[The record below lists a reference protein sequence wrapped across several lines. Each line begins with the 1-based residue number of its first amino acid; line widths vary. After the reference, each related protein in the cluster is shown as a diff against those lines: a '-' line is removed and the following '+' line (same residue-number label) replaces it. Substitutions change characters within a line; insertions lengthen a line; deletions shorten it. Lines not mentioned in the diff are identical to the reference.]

1 MKRKFIIIDNGHGI
15 ETRGKCSPDGRLREW
30 QWTRQ
35 IARMLAGELTRRGIG
50 SHLLVPGDGDVAL
63 AERVRMVN
71 ALCRTEEGS
80 VLVSLHS
87 NASGMGDAWGKASGW
102 CAFVAPNA
110 GAVSRRLAVLL
121 TRRAFA
127 AGLAGNRSLPP
138 DSYYESNLAV
148 CTRTRCPAV
157 LTENMF
163 HDNPTDVEYMLSPE
177 GQKTIVDIH
186 AGALEELEL

>member
-30 QWTRQ
+30 MWTRQ
-35 IARMLAGELTRRGIG
+35 IARRLAGELGRRGIV

-71 ALCRTEEGS
+71 ALCRTEEGC

-87 NASGMGDAWGKASGW
+87 NASGMGDAWGRRR
-102 CAFVAPNA
+102 A
-110 GAVSRRLAVLL
+110 GAPLWHRAQARRRGTSPVLL

-138 DSYYESNLAV
+138 DSYYEGNLAI

-157 LTENMF
+157 LGPRTCSTTIRLTWN
-163 HDNPTDVEYMLSPE
+163 TCSPE